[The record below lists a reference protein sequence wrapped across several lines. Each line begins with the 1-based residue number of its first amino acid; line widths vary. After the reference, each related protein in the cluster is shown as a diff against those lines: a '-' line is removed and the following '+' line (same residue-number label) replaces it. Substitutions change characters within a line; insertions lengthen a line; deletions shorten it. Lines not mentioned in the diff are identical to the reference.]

1 MPTWLPVNLSVFL
14 LAALVLLLTPGPA
27 VMYIVTRSIHQ
38 GRAAGLTSVVGIELG
53 NTVHVL
59 AATLGLSA
67 ILLTSAVAFSVV
79 KYAGAAYLVYLGV
92 RTLLSPTASA
102 PADEP
107 RKSLRQTFSQGVV
120 VAVLNP
126 KTALFFLA
134 FLPQFVD
141 ASRGSISLQF
151 LVLGLIFV
159 AMGTTTDSLYAL
171 LSGLAGRWLRRSVGF
186 ARFQRYIAGTIY
198 VGLGVTAALSG
209 SHK

>member
-134 FLPQFVD
+134 FL
-141 ASRGSISLQF
+141 
-151 LVLGLIFV
+151 
-159 AMGTTTDSLYAL
+159 
-171 LSGLAGRWLRRSVGF
+171 
-186 ARFQRYIAGTIY
+186 
-198 VGLGVTAALSG
+198 
-209 SHK
+209 